1 MAFRLAMLT
10 PFGPPVARGNTV
22 TTSRVARGLAERG
35 IEVALWDLSAAGA
48 AAIEA
53 EVTAYRPALVH
64 AFHAYRTGPLA
75 ARLAQRVEVPLVITL
90 TGTDA
95 NLDLFDPERGPVV
108 RRVLEEARSITV
120 FDGSIATRVASA
132 LPGIEP
138 KIAVV
143 PQSVRLPAT
152 DVFALERYWPTPP
165 RTILFVFPAGLRA
178 VKNPGLPLAPLGRL
192 VRAIPEI
199 RLLYAGP
206 VLEPSVGDALARELR
221 ARSWARHIGQVPHTQ
236 MASLLSRADVVLNC
250 SISEGGMAN
259 SVLEA
264 LSLGRAVLA
273 SDIDGNRSLVTDGAT
288 GLLFRDEVELERR
301 AELLARD
308 PALRERLGRAGAALV
323 AERFSPAREI
333 DGYCDVYDALASPGR
348 RSRDAS
354 VTRRAPGD

>member
-1 MAFRLAMLT
+1 MALRLAMLT
-10 PFGPPVARGNTV
+10 PFGPPAARGNAV

-35 IEVALWDLSAAGA
+35 IEVTLWDLSAAGA
-48 AAIEA
+48 AAIES
-53 EVTAYRPALVH
+53 EVTAYRPALIH
-64 AFHAYRTGPLA
+64 AFHAYHTGPLA

-95 NLDLFDPERGPVV
+95 NRDLLDPERGPVV
-108 RRVLEEARSITV
+108 RGVLAEARRITV
-120 FDGSIATRVASA
+120 FDGSVAARVAIA

-143 PQSVRLPAT
+143 PQSAQLPAT
-152 DVFALERYWPTPP
+152 DVFPLEQWWPTPP
-165 RTILFVFPAGLRA
+165 HTFLFVFPAGLRA
-178 VKNPGLPLAPLGRL
+178 VKDPLFPLAPLGRL

-199 RLLYAGP
+199 RLLYVGP

-221 ARSWARHIGQVPHTQ
+221 ARAWARHIGQVPHTQ

-273 SDIDGNRSLVTDGAT
+273 SDIEGNRSLVTDGAT
-288 GLLFRDEVELERR
+288 GLLFRDEAEFEGR
-301 AELLARD
+301 AALLARD

-333 DGYCDVYDALASPGR
+333 DGYCDVYDALASPSR
-348 RSRDAS
+348 RSRDAG